1 MYVLFLNVKNRRGTP
16 WLTIGFTDF
25 SVVSS
30 VVVMVQ
36 WLAHLT
42 CNPGDA
48 GSFPT
53 HDIMCF
59 SMIRDQ

>member
-1 MYVLFLNVKNRRGTP
+1 MYVLNLNVKNRRGT
-16 WLTIGFTDF
+16 IGFTDC
-25 SVVSS
+25 SVVNSI
-30 VVVMVQ
+30 VVMVQ

-42 CNPGDA
+42 CNAGEA
-48 GSFPT
+48 GSIPT